1 MKNIILLLLLV
12 SSFQISLAQQGQ
24 HRERIKALKT
34 AHITNELNLTSDEAE
49 KFWPVYN
56 ATEERINELKK
67 QERKLKMRLGN
78 GNDISDNEAME
89 ILNQFIVIKDKIH
102 TEEKQ
107 LIERLKKVLPPKKI
121 IRLKKAED
129 SFNRKLLEE
138 LRKRRR
144 NERRGGPRNK

>member
-56 ATEERINELKK
+56 AT
-67 QERKLKMRLGN
+67 
-78 GNDISDNEAME
+78 
-89 ILNQFIVIKDKIH
+89 
-102 TEEKQ
+102 
-107 LIERLKKVLPPKKI
+107 
-121 IRLKKAED
+121 
-129 SFNRKLLEE
+129 
-138 LRKRRR
+138 
-144 NERRGGPRNK
+144 